1 MNTKTYRI
9 WQIITVIIVGG
20 VVGLSAVIENW
31 ILALVAVITGM
42 LVTIIF
48 RRSVKGV
55 ITDERN
61 YTIAYKAA
69 RFTLGIASIAMAV
82 VGTALLAINHDN
94 LDVTQAQIGF
104 SLVYTTCGMLVL
116 NTLAYIYYNRTLG
129 GKE

>member
-31 ILALVAVITGM
+31 ILALAAVITGM

-61 YTIAYKAA
+61 YTVAYKAA
-69 RFTLGIASIAMAV
+69 RFTLGISSIAMAA
-82 VGTALLAINHDN
+82 VGTALLAINHNN
-94 LDVTQAQIGF
+94 LDVAQAQIGF
-104 SLVYTTCGMLVL
+104 TLVYATCGMLVL